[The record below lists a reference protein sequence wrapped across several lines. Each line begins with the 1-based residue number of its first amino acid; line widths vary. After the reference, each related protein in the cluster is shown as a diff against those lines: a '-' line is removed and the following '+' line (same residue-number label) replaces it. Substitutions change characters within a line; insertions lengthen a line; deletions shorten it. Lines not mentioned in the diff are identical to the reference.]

1 MPETFKGVWEFSSVT
16 GLEDATKSELKGAL
30 ECQMIIDSKLKC
42 YYISQKKKNKNK
54 NWESTEVSK
63 NPLTFTVT
71 GRNIQLGKGWKG
83 FYNSDGQV
91 VWSTNNGKAEWIK
104 ISKPAM
110 IIEYHYYCYY

>member
-42 YYISQKKKNKNK
+42 YYISQTKRNKNRK
-54 NWESTEVSK
+54 WESIGVPK

-71 GRNIQLGKGWKG
+71 GRSIQGWKVGKGWKG
-83 FYNSDGQV
+83 FYNTDGQV
-91 VWSTNNGKAEWIK
+91 IWSTNNGKSKWNK
-104 ISKPAM
+104 ISKPDM
-110 IIEYHYYCYY
+110 IKK